1 MRSSVAPIVY
11 RIAEPQNGYL
21 SSAQARAEGIQRD
34 TITKMVTRGDL
45 ERVSHGVYRIAR
57 YPVTPNAQ
65 YLEAMLWPQRG
76 VIGTISHQSALAFH
90 GLSDVSPSKV
100 HITIPLTYRVR
111 RRVPRHL
118 VVHHGILGPADV
130 DVLDGVRVTT
140 PTRSILDAH
149 ADHLGWALIR
159 QAIAD
164 GVRSGKVRREDAAG
178 LVEHIEHADRTTL
191 RDRAE

>member
-11 RIAEPQNGYL
+11 RIAEPQSGYL
-21 SSAQARAEGIQRD
+21 TSAQARAEGIQRD

-76 VIGTISHQSALAFH
+76 VVGTISHQSALAFH
-90 GLSDVSPSKV
+90 GLSDVSPSKL
-100 HITIPLTYRVR
+100 HITIPPTHRVR

-118 VVHHGILGPADV
+118 AVHHAILGHADI
-130 DVLDGVRVTT
+130 DVLDGVRVTKA
-140 PTRSILDAH
+140 TRSILDAH

-164 GVRSGKVRREDAAG
+164 GVRTGKVRREDAAA
-178 LVEHIEHADRTTL
+178 LVEDLEHADRTRIET
-191 RDRAE
+191 R